1 MNKEKV
7 SIISILINIFLAVI
21 KLIVGFIINSVAL
34 ISDGIHSFLDIISS
48 IISYLGIKIA
58 QKPVDE
64 KHPYGYYVAETLA
77 GLGITILLAVSAG
90 WIIYEGV
97 EQIRKQTTVNLAIWG
112 FLVVI
117 ISIILNE
124 IIARLKFK
132 YGEKEE
138 SLALIADAEH
148 SRADALSSIGVLIG
162 LILATFFIYADGII
176 AILIG
181 LYILKESYNIGRT
194 TTDNLL
200 GVKDEKTEKIIKNIC
215 QTKNI
220 EISDLKTRKIGS
232 ATFAE
237 LTIKLKKDLKVNQ
250 AEEISKELQEELLN
264 KISLL
269 KQVVIQIESHNIKQ
283 GIIRPRFGQRY
294 GFRGKFEKIG
304 PTKKGYRIIIPIKNN
319 EIYNEFGSP
328 RYLIIDKKNNKIT
341 QKEIIKNP
349 HFNAKGG
356 HGIRFV
362 KSVEPDEIITK
373 TIGNGAKQKLKDLNI
388 KINLIKPDT
397 KLKDIKF

>member
-7 SIISILINIFLAVI
+7 SIISVLINILLSAL
-21 KLIVGFIINSVAL
+21 KLTVGFFINSIAL

-77 GLGITILLAVSAG
+77 GLGVTILLAISAG
-90 WIIYEGV
+90 WIIYEGI
-97 EQIRKQTTVNLAIWG
+97 EQIINQTTIKLSIWG
-112 FLVVI
+112 FVVVI

-124 IIARLKFK
+124 VIARLKFK

-148 SRADALSSIGVLIG
+148 SRADAISSIGVLIG
-162 LILATFFIYADGII
+162 LFLATFFIFADGII

-181 LYILKESYNIGRT
+181 LYILKESYNIGKT

-200 GVKDEKTEKIIKNIC
+200 GVKDEKTEKIIKKIC
-215 QTKNI
+215 QEKNI
-220 EISDLKTRKIGS
+220 EISELKTRKIGS

-237 LTIKLKKDLKVNQ
+237 LTIKLQTTLKVKQ
-250 AEEISKELQEELLN
+250 AEKISKELQEELLN
-264 KISLL
+264 KITIL

-283 GIIRPRFGQRY
+283 GIIRPRFGRRL

-304 PTKKGYRIIIPIKNN
+304 PNKKGYRIAIPIKNN
-319 EIYNEFGSP
+319 EIYEEFGAP
-328 RYLIIDKKNNKIT
+328 QYLIVDKKNNEIV
-341 QKEIIKNP
+341 QKEIIDNP
-349 HFNAKGG
+349 HFNSKGG
-356 HGIRFV
+356 HGVRFV

-373 TIGNGAKQKLKDLNI
+373 TIGNGAKERLKELNVKIRIIEPKTKLKDLQV
-388 KINLIKPDT
+388 
-397 KLKDIKF
+397 